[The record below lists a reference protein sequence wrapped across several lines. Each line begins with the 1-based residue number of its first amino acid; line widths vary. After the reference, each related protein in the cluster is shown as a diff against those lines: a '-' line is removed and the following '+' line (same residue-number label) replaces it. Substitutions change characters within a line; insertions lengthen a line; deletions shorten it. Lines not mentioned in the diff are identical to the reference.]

1 MLRAVLLAALAALP
15 PLTALAQT
23 NVPSSSSYRCVGT
36 DGKKY
41 YGSTVPTQCIGQ
53 PVEQLN
59 NQGMVIKRFDAAASA
74 AEREKKAADE
84 EERKKREA
92 LSKEE
97 GRRNRA
103 LLATYTSEK
112 DIDQA
117 RGRALQENE
126 LAVKDIEKRISGLKT
141 RLAELKKEMDFY
153 SGKNQPPA
161 KLTADIRSAEFDIKT
176 QEELLATKKREV
188 NQINARYDDDKKR
201 YAELTKAG
209 GGAAAAAPAAPATAK
224 KQ

>member
-1 MLRAVLLAALAALP
+1 MKTIVAALAAAVLLS
-15 PLTALAQT
+15 PLAAEAQA
-23 NVPSSSSYRCVGT
+23 YRCVGK

-41 YGSTVPTQCIGQ
+41 YGSAVPPQCLGQ

-59 NQGMVIKRFDAAASA
+59 AQGMVVKRFDAAASA
-74 AEREKKAADE
+74 AEREKKLAEE

-117 RGRALQENE
+117 RARALKDNE
-126 LAVKDIEKRISGLKT
+126 GAVADIEKRISGLKT
-141 RLAELKKEMDFY
+141 RLQEQKKELEFY
-153 SGKNQPPA
+153 SGKNKPPA
-161 KLTADIRSAEFDIKT
+161 KLAADLRNTEFDIKT
-176 QEELLATKKREV
+176 QEDLLAAKKKEV
-188 NQINARYDDDKKR
+188 DQINTRYDDDKKR
-201 YAELTKAG
+201 YNELTKAG
-209 GGAAAAAPAAPATAK
+209 AK
-224 KQ
+224 